1 MAPAEFA
8 MEPESTSAGLA
19 SARQLRAQVLASGLP
34 VLPVGNYVS
43 GYSAVVEAVLAG
55 YTAELSGKVAAGMTQ
70 AAISVATM
78 QDTEQT
84 GQATLSS

>member
-1 MAPAEFA
+1 
-8 MEPESTSAGLA
+8 MEAESTGVGLA
-19 SARQLRAQVLASGLP
+19 TAGQLRAQALASGLP

-55 YTAELSGKVAAGMTQ
+55 YAAELSGKVAAGMTQ
-70 AAISVATM
+70 AAKSVATM
-78 QDTEQT
+78 QDTEQS

>member
-8 MEPESTSAGLA
+8 MEPESTGAGLA
-19 SARQLRAQVLASGLP
+19 SAGQLRAQALASGLP

-43 GYSAVVEAVLAG
+43 GYSAVVEAVLTG
-55 YTAELSGKVAAGMTQ
+55 YSAELSGKVAAGMTQ

-78 QDTEQT
+78 QDTEQS